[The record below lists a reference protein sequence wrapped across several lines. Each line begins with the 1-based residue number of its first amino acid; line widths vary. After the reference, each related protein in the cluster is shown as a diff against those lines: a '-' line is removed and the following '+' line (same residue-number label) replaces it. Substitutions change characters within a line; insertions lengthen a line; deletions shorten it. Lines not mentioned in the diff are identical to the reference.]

1 MTAVTAPSIPQWTL
15 GDRLR
20 KAREHAGMDQLE
32 LANRIGISR
41 NTVSNYELGNG
52 TRAPKV
58 VVLRAW
64 AHECGVPYE
73 WVVDNFRPTVTVRSP
88 FIGEWMSSTRPG
100 HRLITPHQSIGRYRY
115 KIAGNVATE
124 VASTTRVP

>member
-1 MTAVTAPSIPQWTL
+1 MTASAAPAIPQWTL

-52 TRAPKV
+52 TRPPKV

-64 AHECGVPYE
+64 ANECGVPYE
-73 WVVDNFRPTVTVRSP
+73 WVVDNFRPTPAMTTASNRGFVR
-88 FIGEWMSSTRPG
+88 
-100 HRLITPHQSIGRYRY
+100 TPLPEQVYI
-115 KIAGNVATE
+115 GNVLA
-124 VASTTRVP
+124 AA

>member
-1 MTAVTAPSIPQWTL
+1 
-15 GDRLR
+15 
-20 KAREHAGMDQLE
+20 MDQLE

-73 WVVDNFRPTVTVRSP
+73 WVVDNFRPTLKVRTSST
-88 FIGEWMSSTRPG
+88 GEWMSSTRPG
-100 HRLITPHQSIGRYRY
+100 RCPIPGDHRLNRYRY
-115 KIAGNVATE
+115 RFTGNQLAPLAE
-124 VASTTRVP
+124 SA